1 MNYLLI
7 GTKLFH
13 MKNAFFLLLI
23 SLLLYSCKCEREE
36 VGRNLLITENKE
48 YLNTNKRIVEYYNQD
63 NVIVKAN
70 FDGAKT
76 IISEDKEGP
85 EVCSYITNEK
95 ATENFVFGSY
105 SGTVFFYNT
114 VLYIELYN
122 GVERN
127 VFNLL
132 DIPDAKYDNALQNIT
147 LNGFT
152 FNNVLVFVKV
162 SEGGSINKI
171 IYSKTNGIEFILF
184 EDGTWYK
191 RVE

>member
-1 MNYLLI
+1 MLTTLI
-7 GTKLFH
+7 
-13 MKNAFFLLLI
+13 I
-23 SLLLYSCKCEREE
+23 YSCKCEKEE

-48 YLNTNKRIVEYYNQD
+48 YLNENVRTVEYYNQD
-63 NVIVKAN
+63 DVIVKAN
-70 FDGAKT
+70 FDGAK
-76 IISEDKEGP
+76 IIKIQVANGAED
-85 EVCSYITNEK
+85 CNYTTNEYG
-95 ATENFVFGSY
+95 EESFVFGPY
-105 SGTVFFYNT
+105 SGQTLFKNT

-132 DIPDAKYDNALQNIT
+132 NIPDAKYDNALQNIT
-147 LNGFT
+147 LNGFS
-152 FNNVLVFVKV
+152 FNNVLVLEKV
-162 SEGGSINKI
+162 SEGGTINKV

>member
-1 MNYLLI
+1 MKKLL
-7 GTKLFH
+7 L
-13 MKNAFFLLLI
+13 LLLI
-23 SLLLYSCKCEREE
+23 PFVFHSCKCEREE
-36 VGRNLLITENKE
+36 VGKNLLITENKE
-48 YLNTNKRIVEYYNQD
+48 YVNTNKRIVEYYNQD

-105 SGTVFFYNT
+105 SGTVFLYNT

>member
-1 MNYLLI
+1 
-7 GTKLFH
+7 
-13 MKNAFFLLLI
+13 MKKILFFLFTSFI
-23 SLLLYSCKCEREE
+23 IYSCKCEREE

-48 YLNTNKRIVEYYNQD
+48 YLNTNKRTIEYHNQD
-63 NVIVKAN
+63 NVIVKAS
-70 FDGAKT
+70 FDGAKSV
-76 IISEDKEGP
+76 ISEDREGP

-95 ATENFVFGSY
+95 GEENFVFGPY
-105 SGTVFFYNT
+105 SGQTLFKNT
-114 VLYIELYN
+114 ILYIELYN

-132 DIPDAKYDNALQNIT
+132 NIPDAKYDNALQNIT
-147 LNGFT
+147 LNGFS
-152 FNNVLVFVKV
+152 FNNVLVLEKV

>member
-1 MNYLLI
+1 
-7 GTKLFH
+7 

-23 SLLLYSCKCEREE
+23 SLFLHSCKCEREE
-36 VGRNLLITENKE
+36 VGRDLLITENKE
-48 YLNTNKRIVEYYNQD
+48 YLNSNKRIVEYYNQD
-63 NVIVKAN
+63 NVIVKAS
-70 FDGAKT
+70 FDGAKSV
-76 IISEDKEGP
+76 ISEDREGP
-85 EVCSYITNEK
+85 EVCSYITTEK
-95 ATENFVFGSY
+95 GEENFVFGPY
-105 SGTVFFYNT
+105 SGQTLFKNT

-132 DIPDAKYDNALQNIT
+132 NIPDAKYDNALQNIT
-147 LNGFT
+147 LNGFS
-152 FNNVLVFVKV
+152 FNNVLVLEKV
-162 SEGGSINKI
+162 SEGGTINKV

>member
-1 MNYLLI
+1 MKKLL
-7 GTKLFH
+7 
-13 MKNAFFLLLI
+13 FLLLTSFI
-23 SLLLYSCKCEREE
+23 IYSCKCEREE
-36 VGRNLLITENKE
+36 VGRDLLITENKE

-63 NVIVKAN
+63 NVIVKAS
-70 FDGAKT
+70 FDGAKSV
-76 IISEDKEGP
+76 ISEDREGP
-85 EVCSYITNEK
+85 EVCSYITTEK
-95 ATENFVFGSY
+95 GEDNFVFGPY
-105 SGTVFFYNT
+105 SGQTLFKNT

-132 DIPDAKYDNALQNIT
+132 NIPDAKYDNALQNIT
-147 LNGFT
+147 LNGFS
-152 FNNVLVFVKV
+152 FNNVLVLEKV